1 MAKLKG
7 LLLTEGMHGMISQVE
22 GLAKALNLDF
32 IHEKIELNNF
42 WKLFPPKL
50 TPVQDF
56 VFKNKI
62 NNKFDIVISCGRKS
76 VIPSIYLKKKFKSKI
91 INIHIQEPKVSLDNF
106 DFVVAPEHDGLKGS
120 NVLTSKGA
128 VHYLTNGEL
137 DENENYLKSR
147 ISAEKKIVT
156 LVLGGPTRYY
166 DYNNQ
171 VIEGIFSKIEKN
183 FLNNNYQLIVIPSM
197 RTPQN
202 IIEKAKSYFDK
213 DQIVIPDVNKKAYL
227 SSLKISDHIVVTCDS
242 TSMIS
247 EAAITGKP
255 IYVAQMPAIKNNQRF
270 KSFFNLFES
279 LNIIKELNNSVE
291 NWTYTKL
298 NETNKIAEQ
307 IREKIKQHDFS

>member
-1 MAKLKG
+1 MTKLKG

-22 GLAKALNLDF
+22 GLAKALDLDF
-32 IHEKIELNNF
+32 IHEKIEINNF
-42 WKLFPPKL
+42 WKLFPPKV
-50 TPVQDF
+50 TPIQDF

-62 NNKFDIVISCGRKS
+62 NSQFDVVISCGRKS
-76 VIPSIYLKKKFKSKI
+76 VIPSIYLKKKFKNKI

-106 DFVVAPEHDGLKGS
+106 DFVVAPEHDGLKGN

-128 VHYLTNGEL
+128 VHYLTNDDL
-137 DENENYLKSR
+137 DKNENYLKSK
-147 ISAEKKIVT
+147 INTQKKIVT
-156 LVLGGPTRYY
+156 LILGGPTRYY

-171 VIEGIFSKIEKN
+171 VMESIFSKIEKN
-183 FLNNNYQLIVIPSM
+183 FLKNNYQVIIIPSM

-202 IIEKAKSYFDK
+202 IIEKAKNYFDK
-213 DQIVIPDVNKKAYL
+213 DQIIIPNVDKKAYL
-227 SSLKISDHIVVTCDS
+227 SSLKISDHIIVTCDS

-279 LNIIKELNNSVE
+279 LNIIKELNNSIE

-298 NETNKIAEQ
+298 NETNKIANQ
-307 IREKIKQHDFS
+307 IKEKIKQHDFS